1 MHQIK
6 QAHYVIPG
14 GVFSHHFFLILCQ
27 SMSVK
32 MFFPLFAESCLESIL
47 EVKCKRKEG
56 KLRYRQLLLS
66 MPFLSLK

>member
-6 QAHYVIPG
+6 KVHHAIPG
-14 GVFSHHFFLILCQ
+14 RVFCIIFFLILCQ

-32 MFFPLFAESCLESIL
+32 IFFPLFAESCLESIL
-47 EVKCKRKEG
+47 EVKCKKKEG
-56 KLRYRQLLLS
+56 KLCYRQLLLS